1 MPYEVKQ
8 VKGGYLVCDQK
19 RCFSKKPLTKKKQA
33 EKQRVAIALSE
44 SKKTG
49 QPASTYFI

>member
-1 MPYEVKQ
+1 MPYEVKH

-19 RCFSKKPLTKKKQA
+19 RCFSNKPLTRKKA
-33 EKQRVAIALSE
+33 EKQRIAIALSE

-49 QPASTYFI
+49 QPTSTYFI

>member
-1 MPYEVKQ
+1 MPYEVKA
-8 VKGGYLVCDQK
+8 VKGGYLVCDEK

-33 EKQRVAIALSE
+33 RKQQIALALSE

-49 QPASTYFI
+49 QPASMFFA